1 MQEKIKVAVLDM
13 YNGKAN
19 QGMRCIHDIVGRFAD
34 ELSLEVFD
42 VRQHADVPN
51 IEDFNLYISS
61 GGPGNPLEGDGV
73 WDTKYYQLIDDIW
86 VWNKTNERKKYIL
99 FICHSYQMAV
109 QHFGLAKVTRRKSTS
124 FGVMT
129 IHKTESGMTDPL
141 FEGLDNPFWAID
153 SRDYQVVQPHQKKF
167 KELDAEIIALEKIR
181 NHVEYERAIMAIRF
195 SPEMVGT
202 QFHPEADP
210 VGFLSHLKKHEV
222 RDEIID
228 LRGKAR
234 YLAMLEHIVEEH
246 TIYKT
251 NETLIPNFL
260 SQSIGFIKEQQAIF
274 I

>member
-1 MQEKIKVAVLDM
+1 L
-13 YNGKAN
+13 G
-19 QGMRCIHDIVGRFAD
+19 
-34 ELSLEVFD
+34 
-42 VRQHADVPN
+42 
-51 IEDFNLYISS
+51 
-61 GGPGNPLEGDGV
+61 
-73 WDTKYYQLIDDIW
+73 
-86 VWNKTNERKKYIL
+86 
-99 FICHSYQMAV
+99 
-109 QHFGLAKVTRRKSTS
+109 
-124 FGVMT
+124 
-129 IHKTESGMTDPL
+129 
-141 FEGLDNPFWAID
+141 
-153 SRDYQVVQPHQKKF
+153 
-167 KELDAEIIALEKIR
+167 AEIIALEKIR

-260 SQSIGFIKEQQAIF
+260 SQSIGFIKEQQAILH
-274 I
+274 